1 MNFGRRGSTEGRCSN
16 LKLLVCHC
24 RKLLVCLYAVDGAE
38 IHNTKLREVV
48 LRQSFSTAE
57 VLRVVGCPHS
67 AFLALKLPWLKLG
80 DTLLGDRL
88 ILLEIQTV
96 WTSRSSHSTLMD
108 WEFMIPN
115 LLCVKSHSESPKGT
129 PN

>member
-1 MNFGRRGSTEGRCSN
+1 MNFGRRGSTEGPCSN

-57 VLRVVGCPHS
+57 VL
-67 AFLALKLPWLKLG
+67 LG
-80 DTLLGDRL
+80 SGMSSLRFFGF
-88 ILLEIQTV
+88 E
-96 WTSRSSHSTLMD
+96 TSL
-108 WEFMIPN
+108 
-115 LLCVKSHSESPKGT
+115 VKAW
-129 PN
+129 